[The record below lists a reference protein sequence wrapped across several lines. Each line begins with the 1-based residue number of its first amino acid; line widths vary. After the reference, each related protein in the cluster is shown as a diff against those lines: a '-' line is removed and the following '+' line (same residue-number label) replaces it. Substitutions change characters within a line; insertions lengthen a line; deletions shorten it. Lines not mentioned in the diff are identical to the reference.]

1 MPERRSQPR
10 KKMVLPVKLSVGD
23 ASHMAHTM
31 DITCSGARLG
41 GLRAQL
47 KTGDTVT
54 LQRGSQKAR
63 FRIIWIQ
70 QLGPNEIQAGVECLE
85 RQNSFLGVD
94 LSDEERNGKKDVGM
108 LMSLLAA
115 AKSPQ
120 PRS

>member
-1 MPERRSQPR
+1 MPERRSQSR
-10 KKMVLPVKLSVGD
+10 KKMVLPVKHSVGD

-31 DITCSGARLG
+31 DITCAGARLG

-47 KTGDTVT
+47 KAGDTVT

-63 FRIIWIQ
+63 FRVIWIQ

-85 RQNSFLGVD
+85 RQGNFLGVD
-94 LSDEERNGKKDVGM
+94 LSDEERNGKKDVDM
-108 LMSLLAA
+108 LMSLLAGS
-115 AKSPQ
+115 KSTQ